1 MGWRIGQGIGPR
13 LTWRQRHVQDIQL
26 STGQGLRSG
35 SDNNIPDD
43 DEARKHTYAP
53 RDTPILLV
61 GRKNNSHG
69 LGYDP
74 GMGLHEVLG
83 IKHAQSPSGPKLVC
97 ICTYVT
103 ETVGSYLRLGDWIR
117 IGRS

>member
-1 MGWRIGQGIGPR
+1 MHISISSSVASALEASILPPPQNAVGALILKKMGWRIGQGIGPR
-13 LTWRQRHVQDIQL
+13 LKGRQRHVQDIQL

-74 GMGLHEVLG
+74 
-83 IKHAQSPSGPKLVC
+83 A
-97 ICTYVT
+97 
-103 ETVGSYLRLGDWIR
+103 
-117 IGRS
+117 